1 MLFTVWLELQMSR
14 NRTHFLQLKDLILC
28 QSLQDTETDICYEIK
43 FFNMVLFIKFT
54 SIMLSLTYQVEIFL
68 WPNSLRWSACILEI
82 FLFNILTIFNGNF
95 QKISRPRLGSHTIG
109 LVTHWLDCPGNQPR
123 PLSLV
128 EIPPSSVIWSIKGW
142 DHGVATP
149 ALLCHKDSKSHTS
162 SAPLWRLPWERCG
175 PGVESGGESYKC
187 KWGGHITT
195 GWFTLW
201 G

>member
-1 MLFTVWLELQMSR
+1 MFLCFSQSGWSLRWVVIGPTSFSSKIWYYV
-14 NRTHFLQLKDLILC
+14 NHYRTLK
-28 QSLQDTETDICYEIK
+28 QTFVMRSN
-43 FFNMVLFIKFT
+43 FFI
-54 SIMLSLTYQVEIFL
+54 SLTYQVEIFL

-142 DHGVATP
+142 DRGVATP
-149 ALLCHKDSKSHTS
+149 ALLCHKDSKPHTS

>member
-1 MLFTVWLELQMSR
+1 
-14 NRTHFLQLKDLILC
+14 
-28 QSLQDTETDICYEIK
+28 
-43 FFNMVLFIKFT
+43 MVLFIKFT
-54 SIMLSLTYQVEIFL
+54 SIMLSLTYKVEILL
-68 WPNSLRWSACILEI
+68 WPNSLRWSACIHLVTKIFQDLPIYFSKDLEI

-142 DHGVATP
+142 DCGVAAP
-149 ALLCHKDSKSHTS
+149 ALLSHKDSKPHTS

-201 G
+201 GLYNINKHLLVRHSVDKVVSQIWQ